1 MSHRFR
7 QLRDLAR
14 GLAIYARLHHHEHG
28 TKAELAAY
36 QDRQLKAVV
45 RHAAAHSPFYGRLVE
60 GIDLGGDFALTDLP
74 VVDKRLMM
82 ENFDDWVTDPRL
94 KLAEIE
100 RQIVTD
106 PGEQYYLGEYR
117 IVATAG
123 SSGLRGIFVYDRAE
137 WAVVIAAAFRW
148 AEMFGTSPVELSYA
162 KLASIIADKPTHAT
176 SRLGQSMNMGIRNL
190 LTLDATMALDKLV
203 AALNDYQPT
212 LLMGYA
218 SLISLLAVE
227 QIEGRLSIAP
237 EMVATFSE
245 TLGESHVIRSQ
256 EAWGLTPFNHYGAA
270 EAVMIAAECDAHK
283 GLHQFA
289 DMSIVEIVDADN
301 HPVPA
306 GVPGH
311 KILLTNLHKF
321 VQPVIRYEITDL
333 VTEAVTPCDCD
344 RPFPLFER
352 ISGRSEEIIHVPGR
366 DGRTVAISPILV
378 ANGMI
383 SIAEVTEYQYAF
395 AGDAIA
401 LKVVPRA
408 GAGKD
413 ALAERICAVLQAAF
427 YQQGAAEVPIRV
439 AFAER
444 LERTGKTMGKL
455 KVVEKALPA

>member
-14 GLAIYARLHHHEHG
+14 GLGIYAQLHHHEHG
-28 TKAELAAY
+28 SREELAAY
-36 QDRQLKAVV
+36 QDRQLKKVV
-45 RHAAAHSPFYGRLVE
+45 RHAAAHSPLYGRLLKD
-60 GIDLGGDFALTDLP
+60 IDVSGDFALTDLP
-74 VVDKRLMM
+74 IVDKRLMM
-82 ENFDDWVTDPRL
+82 EHFDEWVTDPRL
-94 KLAEIE
+94 KLANIE
-100 RQIVTD
+100 RQIETD
-106 PGEQYYLGEYR
+106 PLNQYYLGEYR

-137 WAVVIAAAFRW
+137 WSVVIAAAFRW
-148 AEMFGTSPVELSYA
+148 AQMFGTSPVELSYA

-176 SRLGQSMNMGIRNL
+176 SRLGQSMDIGIRNL
-190 LTLDATMALDKLV
+190 LTLDATLPLEKLV
-203 AALNDYQPT
+203 AALNIYQPK

-237 EMVATFSE
+237 DMVATFSE
-245 TLGESHVIRSQ
+245 TQGESHVVRSR
-256 EAWGLTPFNHYGAA
+256 EAWGLKLFNHYGAA

-301 HPVPA
+301 RPVPP
-306 GVPGH
+306 GTPGH

-352 ISGRSEEIIHVPGR
+352 ISGRSEEIIHVPDR
-366 DGRTVAISPILV
+366 SGRTIAISPILV
-378 ANGMI
+378 ANCMI

-395 AGDAIA
+395 SGDTIS
-401 LKVVPRA
+401 LKIVPRA
-408 GAGKD
+408 GADSD
-413 ALAERICAVLQAAF
+413 AVADSIRTALQGEFAK
-427 YQQGAAEVPIRV
+427 QGAAEVPIDIT
-439 AFAER
+439 FTDR
-444 LERTGKTMGKL
+444 LVRTGKTMGKL
-455 KVVEKALPA
+455 KVVEKALQA